1 MNAAARCKEHGYKMR
16 RLQGVDLSI
25 YARAVAIVGR
35 NPVIFVFP
43 ILATILKIALGF
55 LRGPLFDP
63 VGGYDFGLFQL
74 LFSLID
80 GFAFGL
86 ALIAAENA
94 WRSSRFSFASIWDE
108 GREKMGNILLATI
121 GLVFV
126 VWVASLLGGFLGVLA
141 LLLPA
146 IALFFLI
153 YTIPAAAIGGIPG
166 GAALSAS
173 IQRVKQ
179 SPLAAAL
186 LVIVSLLLYFYVGVI
201 LGAYIGTAVGFLA
214 PYATAIIQAVVIAY
228 LAAVTAQQYDDLAF
242 SRRY

>member
-1 MNAAARCKEHGYKMR
+1 MR
-16 RLQGVDLSI
+16 RWETVDLSI
-25 YARAVAIVGR
+25 YARAFAVVAR
-35 NPVIFVFP
+35 NPLIFVFP
-43 ILATILKIALGF
+43 IIATILKIALGF

-63 VGGYDFGLFQL
+63 IGGYDFGLFQL

-86 ALIAAENA
+86 TLIAAESA
-94 WRSSRFSFASIWDE
+94 WRATRFSFTSVWDE
-108 GREKMGNILLATI
+108 GKTKAGNILLATM

-126 VWVASLLGGFLGVLA
+126 IWVASLLGGFLGPLA
-141 LLLPA
+141 LLVPA
-146 IALFFLI
+146 VALFFLI

-179 SPLAAAL
+179 NPLAAAL
-186 LVIVSLLLYFYVGVI
+186 LVIVSLLLYFYVGI
-201 LGAYIGTAVGFLA
+201 FLGAYIGTAVGFLA

-228 LAAVTAQQYDDLAF
+228 LAAVTARQYDDVAF
-242 SRRY
+242 FRRY

>member
-1 MNAAARCKEHGYKMR
+1 MR
-16 RLQGVDLSI
+16 RTQSVDFSI
-25 YARAVAIVGR
+25 YARAFAIIAR

-43 ILATILKIALGF
+43 IIATILKIALGF

-63 VGGYDFGLFQL
+63 IGGYDFGLFQL
-74 LFSLID
+74 LFSLVD

-86 ALIAAENA
+86 ALIAAESA
-94 WRSSRFSFASIWDE
+94 WRSNRVSFAAVWDE
-108 GREKMGNILLATI
+108 GKQKAGSILLATV

-126 VWVASLLGGFLGVLA
+126 IWVASLLGGFLGPLA
-141 LLLPA
+141 LFVPA
-146 IALFFLI
+146 VALFFLI

-186 LVIVSLLLYFYVGVI
+186 LVIASLLLYFYVGI
-201 LGAYIGTAVGFLA
+201 FLGTYIGTAVGFLA
-214 PYATAIIQAVVIAY
+214 PYATAIIQAVVIGY
-228 LAAVTAQQYDDLAF
+228 LSAVTARQYDDVAF
-242 SRRY
+242 FRPY

>member
-1 MNAAARCKEHGYKMR
+1 MR
-16 RLQGVDLSI
+16 RWETVDVSI
-25 YARAVAIVGR
+25 YARAFAIIAR

-43 ILATILKIALGF
+43 IIATILKIALGF

-63 VGGYDFGLFQL
+63 IGGYDFGLFQL
-74 LFSLID
+74 LFVLID

-86 ALIAAENA
+86 ALIAAESA
-94 WRSSRFSFASIWDE
+94 WRSSRVSFAAVWDE
-108 GREKMGNILLATI
+108 GKAKAGNILLATV

-126 VWVASLLGGFLGVLA
+126 VWVASLLGGFLGPLA

-146 IALFFLI
+146 VALFFLI

-179 SPLAAAL
+179 NALAAAL
-186 LVIVSLLLYFYVGVI
+186 LVIASLLLYFYVGVVV
-201 LGAYIGTAVGFLA
+201 GGYIGLAVGFLA
-214 PYATAIIQAVVIAY
+214 PYATAIIQAVVVGY
-228 LAAVTAQQYDDLAF
+228 LAAVTARQYDDVAF
-242 SRRY
+242 FRRY

>member
-1 MNAAARCKEHGYKMR
+1 MR
-16 RLQGVDLSI
+16 RTQSVDFSI
-25 YARAVAIVGR
+25 YARAFAIIAR

-43 ILATILKIALGF
+43 IIATILKIALGF

-63 VGGYDFGLFQL
+63 IGGYDFGLFQL

-86 ALIAAENA
+86 ALIAAESA
-94 WRSSRFSFASIWDE
+94 WRSNRVSFAAVWDE
-108 GREKMGNILLATI
+108 GKQKAGSILLATV

-126 VWVASLLGGFLGVLA
+126 IWVASLLGGFLGPLA
-141 LLLPA
+141 LFVPA
-146 IALFFLI
+146 VALFFLI

-186 LVIVSLLLYFYVGVI
+186 LVIASLLLYFYVGI
-201 LGAYIGTAVGFLA
+201 FLGTYIGTAVGFLA
-214 PYATAIIQAVVIAY
+214 PYATAIIQAVVIGY
-228 LAAVTAQQYDDLAF
+228 LSAVTARQYDDVAF
-242 SRRY
+242 FRPY